1 MSRRRTWAGLS
12 TGKRIKS
19 LRNDL
24 TALVKQHKEGDRYY
38 ERNVRDWYGL
48 LRESWERA
56 VEEHLFNDA
65 VRRFSQSVSTQR
77 LEHAL
82 KNILPDD
89 YAKIDKGM
97 TRASTAFR
105 GHDGA
110 AGLNRPVPT
119 PEEAAQDLE
128 EFDAWVKTKPKK

>member
-1 MSRRRTWAGLS
+1 
-12 TGKRIKS
+12 
-19 LRNDL
+19 
-24 TALVKQHKEGDRYY
+24 
-38 ERNVRDWYGL
+38 
-48 LRESWERA
+48 
-56 VEEHLFNDA
+56 
-65 VRRFSQSVSTQR
+65 

-119 PEEAAQDLE
+119 PEEAMHDLG
-128 EFDAWVKTKPKK
+128 EFEAWVKTKPKK